1 MNGETK
7 LGVMSR
13 THPLRYG
20 GAAAAILSV
29 LLLGTSACAG
39 QPQRDTRPDEI
50 SSEAVDGVGNASSVR
65 VRMEQTG
72 PEATDIDLTMDRDGR
87 CAGRITSADGTADI
101 IKIGKTLW
109 LKPDDRFWRT
119 QLGDGAELPR
129 AFENR
134 YLRGGTEHEQLR
146 DMAALCDLD
155 GIHRALAE
163 EVGKGPFV
171 WAEPVTLE
179 GERAETVSGRAGSV
193 VISTAG
199 DGRTAGPGTSQPGTS
214 ESGPVRFV
222 QRNTDRNTVTTTF
235 TDWNRPV
242 TAKAPAP
249 GAGIDLARLS

>member
-29 LLLGTSACAG
+29 LLLGTSACTG
-39 QPQRDTRPDEI
+39 EPQRDTRPDEI
-50 SSEAVDGVGNASSVR
+50 SSEAVDGVRNASSVR

-72 PEATDIDLTMDRDGR
+72 PEATDIDLTMDRGGR
-87 CAGRITSADGTADI
+87 CAGRITSVDGTADI

-119 QLGDGAELPR
+119 QLGDGAELPP

-155 GIHRALAE
+155 GIHQALAE

-171 WAEPVTLE
+171 WAKPVTLE

-199 DGRTAGPGTSQPGTS
+199 GGGTSGPGT
-214 ESGPVRFV
+214 SGPVRFV

-242 TAKAPAP
+242 SAKAPAP
-249 GAGIDLARLS
+249 GASIDLARLA

>member
-7 LGVMSR
+7 LGVMSP
-13 THPLRYG
+13 THPLRYR

-39 QPQRDTRPDEI
+39 EPQRDTRPDEI
-50 SSEAVDGVGNASSVR
+50 SAEAVDGVRSASSVR

-72 PEATDIDLTMDRDGR
+72 PEATDIDLTMDRGGR

-134 YLRGGTEHEQLR
+134 YLRGGTGHAQLR

-171 WAEPVTLE
+171 WAKPVTLE

-199 DGRTAGPGTSQPGTS
+199 GGGTGGPGASAPGT
-214 ESGPVRFV
+214 SGPVRFV
-222 QRNTDRNTVTTTF
+222 QRNADRDTVTTTF

-249 GAGIDLARLS
+249 GASIDLARLS

>member
-7 LGVMSR
+7 LGVMSP
-13 THPLRYG
+13 THPLRYR

-39 QPQRDTRPDEI
+39 EPQRDTRPDEI
-50 SSEAVDGVGNASSVR
+50 SAEAVDGVRSASSVR

-72 PEATDIDLTMDRDGR
+72 PEATDIDLTMDRGGR

-109 LKPDDRFWRT
+109 LKPDARFWRT

-134 YLRGGTEHEQLR
+134 YLRGGTGHAQLR

-171 WAEPVTLE
+171 WAKPVTLE

-199 DGRTAGPGTSQPGTS
+199 GGTGGPGASAPGT
-214 ESGPVRFV
+214 SGPVRFV
-222 QRNTDRNTVTTTF
+222 QRNADRDTVTTTF

-249 GAGIDLARLS
+249 GASIDLARLS